1 MYNEMQTYEPD
12 EGEEWECPPDVPG
25 CMDWYYEKDEWYEEP
40 YCDCDPTM
48 DPDCMCDD
56 MTHDECT
63 CDWENDPD
71 CICDDMHTHECTC
84 DPTMDPDCMC
94 DPNDMGECDGE
105 WIDCGMS
112 ENMQLPECANP
123 DFCDNHPNH
132 CNCMEPGATAG
143 GDPNDPSTGGDPND
157 PNAGATNDPNM

>member
-25 CMDWYYEKDEWYEEP
+25 CMDWYYEKDVWYEEP
-40 YCDCDPTM
+40 YCD
-48 DPDCMCDD
+48 
-56 MTHDECT
+56 
-63 CDWENDPD
+63 
-71 CICDDMHTHECTC
+71 C

-112 ENMQLPECANP
+112 ENMSLPECANP

-157 PNAGATNDPNM
+157 PNAGATTDPNM